1 MFREYANIVN
11 EVVDEGVGRGI
22 NMFLENLNQ
31 ELVTDE
37 IYESFGGIENSLKQI
52 FLENGFQI
60 SEDLAATEQLE
71 ENNDENFDE
80 KLDNILEQLKNEGIV
95 S

>member
-52 FLENGFQI
+52 FLENGFEI
-60 SEDLAATEQLE
+60 SEDLAATDQL
-71 ENNDENFDE
+71 DENFEE
-80 KLDNILEQLKNEGIV
+80 KLDNILAQLKNEGIV
-95 S
+95 A

>member
-60 SEDLAATEQLE
+60 SEDLAAEQL
-71 ENNDENFDE
+71 DENFDE

>member
-60 SEDLAATEQLE
+60 SEDLAAEQL
-71 ENNDENFDE
+71 DENFDE
-80 KLDNILEQLKNEGIV
+80 KLDNILAQLKNEGIV